1 MSLSQM
7 KYLLDTCVISELVKK
22 EPHPAMIRWMDAG
35 DESRMYLSVL
45 KRNGRERDGGSKR

>member
-1 MSLSQM
+1 M
-7 KYLLDTCVISELVKK
+7 IPELMKK
-22 EPHPAMIRWMDAG
+22 EPHPAVIRWMDAG